1 MTLRAIIAAGLVG
14 LAAAAAVG
22 SRPLIFA
29 AAAVIL
35 LALAAGYARGHL
47 FDRLEY
53 RRVLSKRVV
62 TWGGEIEVATEVVN
76 RKWLP
81 VVWLHVHDEWPRL
94 VQPLWANARPTA
106 SGSLALDQTFSVRW
120 YERVRRRYRGRCMER
135 GVHSFGP
142 AALVAADPFGLAG
155 GELHAAHTDRL
166 LVLPKVLAV
175 PDVEL
180 LFGRPLVGATVRR
193 SLAHDPTSLVGVRPY
208 RADDS
213 VRAVNWRA
221 TARHGALYSNDWEPT
236 TLAQVLI
243 ILDARSFEYPWQGM
257 STATT
262 ELLCVVCASLAGDLQ
277 DRGFG
282 VGLVSNARQFSDWR
296 QVEVAPGTG
305 TLPEILE
312 ALARVIVF
320 PPPPLDDILAHELA
334 LPHPF
339 TEYVVVTASVNA
351 LRAPLLAA
359 LRAERTTHV
368 VYVEESRRVVVP
380 GSPTSAVPER
390 PTPEQNDVAQLIDA
404 RIPAGLDWRG
414 QDALPL
420 A

>member
-1 MTLRAIIAAGLVG
+1 MRLRAIIAAGLIGV
-14 LAAAAAVG
+14 AAAAAVG

-53 RRVLSKRVV
+53 RRVLSKHVV
-62 TWGGEIEVATEVVN
+62 TWGGEVEVATEVVN

-81 VVWLHVHDEWPRL
+81 VVWLHVRDEWPRL
-94 VQPLWANARPTA
+94 VEPLWKGARLTA

-142 AALVAADPFGLAG
+142 AALDAADPFGLAG
-155 GELHAAHTDRL
+155 GALHAAHTDRL

-180 LFGRPLVGATVRR
+180 LFGRPLVGAPVRR

-208 RADDS
+208 RSDDP

-243 ILDARSFEYPWQGM
+243 ILDTRSFEHIWQGM
-257 STATT
+257 SVETT
-262 ELLCVVCASLAGDLQ
+262 ELLCVVCASLAADLQ

-296 QVEVAPGTG
+296 QVEVEPGTG

-320 PPPPLDDILAHELA
+320 PPPPVDDILARELA

-339 TEYVVVTASVNA
+339 TEYVVVTASINA
-351 LRAPLLAA
+351 QWAPLLEA
-359 LRAERTTHV
+359 LRAERATHV
-368 VYVEESRRVVVP
+368 VYIEEPRRVAIP
-380 GSPTSAVPER
+380 RSRTTAVPQRLTAE
-390 PTPEQNDVAQLIDA
+390 EHDIAHLIDA
-404 RIPAGLDWRG
+404 RIPAGFDWRG